1 MSSYNKLI
9 IFVLVLVIIS
19 AAVVLID
26 SSVDSINKTMPGI
39 SDSIVNGDNDY
50 NDAVEL
56 VNDKNFE
63 EGMAKAESAGNHY
76 NDSYD
81 KLTGIREKFS
91 SDINDVQD
99 EYFETVLSELE
110 LKIQAVGKLEQAIEC
125 FEVYSN
131 YTWTNYASEAN
142 DLIYDATKYQDER
155 DEIVKDNPNLFK

>member
-131 YTWTNYASEAN
+131 YTGTNYASEAN

>member
-1 MSSYNKLI
+1 MSSYSKLI

-131 YTWTNYASEAN
+131 YTGTNYASEAN